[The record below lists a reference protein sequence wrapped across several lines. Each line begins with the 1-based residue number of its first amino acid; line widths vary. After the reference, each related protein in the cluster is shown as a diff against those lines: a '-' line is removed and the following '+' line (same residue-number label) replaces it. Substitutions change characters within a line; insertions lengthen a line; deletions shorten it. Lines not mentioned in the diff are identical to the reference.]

1 MYDCAN
7 IAGMNVQEL
16 LIQPIVF
23 LPPAH
28 ALEGLSA
35 ADAERRVNGVNHSIA
50 EIVAHM
56 SFWQD
61 WFRQRCDGLP
71 APMAG
76 KASEGWPEV
85 TPGSW
90 EEVRHTFLSGLNAL
104 AVLGEN
110 TSRLD
115 APIAPAIEFPPLAHY
130 TRRDVL
136 VHAGQHN
143 AHHLG
148 QIITLRQVMGYW
160 PPPSGSYTW

>member
-1 MYDCAN
+1 
-7 IAGMNVQEL
+7 MNAQEL
-16 LIQPIVF
+16 LIQPVVF
-23 LPPAH
+23 LAPAH

-35 ADAERRVNGVNHSIA
+35 AHADKRVNGVDHTIA

-71 APMAG
+71 APIAA
-76 KASEGWPEV
+76 KAADGWPDV

-90 EEVRHTFLSGLNAL
+90 EEVRHTFLSGLKQL
-104 AVLGEN
+104 AALGEN
-110 TSRLD
+110 HARLD
-115 APIAPAIEFPPLAHY
+115 SLITPAIEFPPLAHY

-148 QIITLRQVMGYW
+148 QIITLRQVLGQW

>member
-1 MYDCAN
+1 MR
-7 IAGMNVQEL
+7 IHGL
-16 LIQPIVF
+16 LRG
-23 LPPAH
+23 AH
-28 ALEGLSA
+28 AYLPADATLAGLTA
-35 ADAERRVNGVNHSIA
+35 ADASTRPPHAEHSIA

-56 SFWQD
+56 AFWQD

-71 APMAG
+71 APIVG

-85 TPGSW
+85 TAGSW
-90 EEVRHTFLSGLNAL
+90 DEVRHTFLSGLNAL
-104 AVLGEN
+104 AMLGEN

-130 TRRDVL
+130 TRRDAL

-148 QIITLRQVMGYW
+148 QIITLRQVMGQW
-160 PPPSGSYTW
+160 PPPAGSYTW